1 MPDKKGEIRMRK
13 PINLEVN
20 GQQQSLEIEPNTLL
34 LDLLRNELGL
44 TGTKEGCGEGVCGSC
59 TVLVG
64 SELFRS
70 CLTLALQVD
79 GKSVSTIEGIG
90 SQDGLHVLQKQFLQ
104 LGAFQCGF
112 CTPGFIVTAKA
123 LLAENPDPTEAEVRD
138 AIRGNLCRCTGYVK
152 VIEAILAA
160 AAEIRSQ
167 NHE

>member
-1 MPDKKGEIRMRK
+1 MRK

-20 GQQQSLEIEPNTLL
+20 GQQRSLEIEPNTLL
-34 LDLLRNELGL
+34 LDLLRHDLGL

-59 TVLVG
+59 TVMVG
-64 SELFRS
+64 SELVRS

-79 GKSVSTIEGIG
+79 GKSVSTIEGVG
-90 SQDGLHVLQKQFLQ
+90 SQDELHVLQKKFLE

-112 CTPGFIVTAKA
+112 CTPGLIVTAKA
-123 LLAENPDPTEAEVRD
+123 LLAENPDPTESEVRD

-167 NHE
+167 NHG